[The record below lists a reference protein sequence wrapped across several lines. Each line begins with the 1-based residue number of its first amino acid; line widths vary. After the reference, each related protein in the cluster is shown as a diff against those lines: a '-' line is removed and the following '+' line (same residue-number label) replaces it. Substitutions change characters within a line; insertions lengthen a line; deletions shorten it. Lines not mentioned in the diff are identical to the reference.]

1 MKLVRLDESYD
12 FGFDAPDSLG
22 SWRRD
27 DYARNK
33 KSNDIVYT
41 NQWDRWRGSPR
52 DYEDY
57 EPKIVFTVN
66 PKDDRVYA
74 IDVFV
79 SAGTEGAWGKVETD
93 DPVKFFKEVVKE
105 TGKDSEIAAS
115 IAYDLDHEDY
125 DDEGDE
131 YNDSYYDAVERQLEE
146 MIYQVES
153 DLKRV
158 VRKYD

>member
-12 FGFDAPDSLG
+12 FGFDVPDSLG

-27 DYARNK
+27 DYARHK
-33 KSNDIVYT
+33 KENDIVYT

-66 PKDDRVYA
+66 SKDNGVYD

-79 SAGTEGAWGKVETD
+79 SAGTEGAWGKVSTD
-93 DPVKFFKEVVKE
+93 DPVGFMEEVVKE
-105 TGKDSEIAAS
+105 TGRDSDLAAS

-125 DDEGDE
+125 DDDDE
-131 YNDSYYDAVERQLEE
+131 YDDGYYDAVDRQLEE
-146 MIYQVES
+146 TIYSIERE
-153 DLKRV
+153 LEKV
-158 VRKYD
+158 VKKYR